1 MDFFLVG
8 ILFWSL
14 VLVSPVLIIYGL
26 FKKSW
31 KAIFFSGLT
40 SLPIVLYLGVGGEL
54 RFTLIVPVVL
64 FVVSYL
70 YFKKY
75 RSTQ

>member
-14 VLVSPVLIIYGL
+14 MVVSPILIIYGL

-31 KAIFFSGLT
+31 IAIFFSGLT
-40 SLPIVLYLGVGGEL
+40 FLPIALYLGVGGEL
-54 RFTLIVPVVL
+54 RFALIVPVIL
-64 FVVSYL
+64 FLLAYV
-70 YFKKY
+70 YFKK
-75 RSTQ
+75 RLG